1 MSPATAVRTLYSL
14 FNFTN
19 DKPLICYYFE
29 VTYIR
34 CLNLIDADI
43 RKYGISEGSCF
54 SISYSIMTTSM
65 RFSLGPLQDSTS
77 VIKDSEEVQRINSNH
92 ATFILPENI
101 FNN

>member
-19 DKPLICYYFE
+19 DKPL
-29 VTYIR
+29 
-34 CLNLIDADI
+34 DADI

-54 SISYSIMTTSM
+54 SISYSVMTTSM
-65 RFSLGPLQDSTS
+65 RFSLGPSQDSTT
-77 VIKDSEEVQRINSNH
+77 VVKDSEEVQRINSNH